1 MRRRRSGQMM
11 GVFLLFMALV
21 ASMAFAVA
29 ERNIIRVRLSR
40 QNIDATS
47 AESLAESGLAI
58 AIASFQEDHQ
68 FGKKGEKFKYEI
80 PLTRDPKAYCKVEF
94 SESPEPG
101 KSFNNHQGDAVA
113 VCGEHRCPKNGLFVT
128 SIGVCNGVTRRMF
141 SVLAAAPYD
150 YAVGATGP
158 IRSRGGMVLGS
169 VPKGFDI
176 TKGVDVD
183 KLEEAALLTVASD
196 DGDGAA
202 VDLNGDCTL
211 VGDLKSVGS
220 IKLGSGVKHTK
231 GQALANSQAE
241 DVPDIPLSSY
251 DFAPDLK
258 PLVIGQNIQDEP
270 KSYSGLV
277 SWKPNGTEKL
287 EFRNGLELNGA
298 TLRLKGDVVI
308 HGGIKGQGALIVD
321 GKLTI
326 TGTND
331 LKADNQV
338 ALLAGGDIEV
348 IGVSKESSQFQG
360 LLYSKGPKG
369 VHIENATVLGTV
381 LAAGKDPQTGKG
393 SSIEI
398 EKATLAHTKQSLGAD
413 VDLGWTGQYDPN
425 VGIPLGR
432 DLRGNS
438 LGILKLAPILSTE
451 GQQIDR
457 PRPKDFIAKKAQLAS
472 VNFLITQG
480 GVTYFDPSLPD
491 SIKAN
496 LVSQNFQPDT
506 AGVISQAYENAIN
519 YNLGDINSTVSSV
532 PKPTGQ
538 GTESSALGAFKL
550 DLNQF
555 LKTGDRLRIVWKK

>member
-1 MRRRRSGQMM
+1 
-11 GVFLLFMALV
+11 LV
-21 ASMAFAVA
+21 GFDTRDFSCSKMAFAVA

-58 AIASFQEDHQ
+58 AIASFQDNHQ
-68 FGKKGEKFKYEI
+68 FGKKGETFKYEI
-80 PLTRDPKAYCKVEF
+80 PLTRDAKAYCKVEF
-94 SESPEPG
+94 SETPAAG

-128 SIGVCNGVTRRMF
+128 ATGVCNGVTRTVN

-183 KLEEAALLTVASD
+183 KLEEAALLTVAAD

-258 PLVIGQNIQDEP
+258 PLVIGANIQEDA

-338 ALLAGGDIEV
+338 ALLAGGDIDV

-413 VDLGWTGQYDPN
+413 VDLGWSGKYDPN
-425 VGIPLGR
+425 AGIPVSGSAGR
-432 DLRGNS
+432 NGTSTDVLR
-438 LGILKLAPILSTE
+438 LAPLLNAD
-451 GQQIDR
+451 GQLINKPL
-457 PRPKDFIAKKAQLAS
+457 PRDF
-472 VNFLITQG
+472 VNNRTTVGTSSFLLTKG
-480 GVTYFDPSLPD
+480 SDTYFDSNLPKTVKDSLVLLGY
-491 SIKAN
+491 K
-496 LVSQNFQPDT
+496 PDT
-506 AGVISQAYENAIN
+506 AGLIEQALTVARRDFRVSDTVANMERSTANSQATEA
-519 YNLGDINSTVSSV
+519 STASV
-532 PKPTGQ
+532 H
-538 GTESSALGAFKL
+538 FKL

>member
-1 MRRRRSGQMM
+1 M
-11 GVFLLFMALV
+11 GFDTRVF
-21 ASMAFAVA
+21 SCSKMAFAVA

-113 VCGEHRCPKNGLFVT
+113 VCGDHRCPKNGLFLT

-150 YAVGATGP
+150 YAIGATGP

-258 PLVIGQNIQDEP
+258 PLVIGENIQEDA

-298 TLRLKGDVVI
+298 TLRLKGDVTI

-348 IGVSKESSQFQG
+348 LGVSKESSQFQG

-413 VDLGWTGQYDPN
+413 IEQGWTGYPSG
-425 VGIPLGR
+425 GIPTGNGASISQVDNP
-432 DLRGNS
+432 DLFLIAPVIGSDGN
-438 LGILKLAPILSTE
+438 L
-451 GQQIDR
+451 R
-457 PRPKDFIAKKAQLAS
+457 KAQPRDFKELTPQA
-472 VNFLITQG
+472 FLLSRG
-480 GVTYFDPSLPD
+480 GVTYFDPSVSDTLKTKFVDLKYQPASADEIKNLLYSNTKTQQTYQNLVKVVANANLPD
-491 SIKAN
+491 AS
-496 LVSQNFQPDT
+496 
-506 AGVISQAYENAIN
+506 
-519 YNLGDINSTVSSV
+519 
-532 PKPTGQ
+532 
-538 GTESSALGAFKL
+538 SSAGSTFKL

>member
-1 MRRRRSGQMM
+1 
-11 GVFLLFMALV
+11 
-21 ASMAFAVA
+21 
-29 ERNIIRVRLSR
+29 
-40 QNIDATS
+40 
-47 AESLAESGLAI
+47 
-58 AIASFQEDHQ
+58 
-68 FGKKGEKFKYEI
+68 
-80 PLTRDPKAYCKVEF
+80 
-94 SESPEPG
+94 
-101 KSFNNHQGDAVA
+101 
-113 VCGEHRCPKNGLFVT
+113 
-128 SIGVCNGVTRRMF
+128 
-141 SVLAAAPYD
+141 VLAAAPYD

-231 GQALANSQAE
+231 GQSLEHSNAE

-348 IGVSKESSQFQG
+348 LGVSKESSQFQG

-413 VDLGWTGQYDPN
+413 VELGWTGDPN
-425 VGIPLGR
+425 PEKGIPVGASPGIGQTR
-432 DLRGNS
+432 D
-438 LGILKLAPILSTE
+438 ILKLAPL
-451 GQQIDR
+451 IDSAGNVKNQ
-457 PRPKDFIAKKAQLAS
+457 PKPKDFRQGGGGFGATNLLLVQGGKTYFHPDASSAQKDLFRQLGFYQATKAQVDSRWDSQKITDTSSNNFSTNLTDKSAQMAS
-472 VNFLITQG
+472 SFR
-480 GVTYFDPSLPD
+480 
-491 SIKAN
+491 
-496 LVSQNFQPDT
+496 
-506 AGVISQAYENAIN
+506 
-519 YNLGDINSTVSSV
+519 
-532 PKPTGQ
+532 
-538 GTESSALGAFKL
+538 L

-555 LKTGDRLRIVWKK
+555 LKTGDRLRIVWKR

>member
-1 MRRRRSGQMM
+1 MVGFDTR
-11 GVFLLFMALV
+11 VF
-21 ASMAFAVA
+21 SCSKMAFAVA

-58 AIASFQEDHQ
+58 AIASFQDNHQ
-68 FGKKGEKFKYEI
+68 FGKKGENFKYEI
-80 PLTRDPKAYCKVEF
+80 PLTRDAKAYCKVEF
-94 SESPEPG
+94 SEAPAAG

-113 VCGEHRCPKNGLFVT
+113 VCGEHRCPKNGLFIT
-128 SIGVCNGVTRRMF
+128 ATGVCNGVTRTVN

-183 KLEEAALLTVASD
+183 KLEEAALLTVAAD

-298 TLRLKGDVVI
+298 TLRLKGDVTI

-348 IGVSKESSQFQG
+348 LGVSKESSQFQG

-413 VDLGWTGQYDPN
+413 VDLGWTGEFDPN
-425 VGIPLGR
+425 VGLGR
-432 DLRGNS
+432 GGSVLGRTENVIKLAPMAS
-438 LGILKLAPILSTE
+438 LDGRTIEKPKPKDFVDNHESFGSASFLVTQNGKTYFHPSVSDAQKVLLLSLNFTKATDAEATILWGPAVAKIDDLKLANFPNTE
-451 GQQIDR
+451 TGK
-457 PRPKDFIAKKAQLAS
+457 PPESLAK
-472 VNFLITQG
+472 FH
-480 GVTYFDPSLPD
+480 
-491 SIKAN
+491 
-496 LVSQNFQPDT
+496 
-506 AGVISQAYENAIN
+506 
-519 YNLGDINSTVSSV
+519 
-532 PKPTGQ
+532 
-538 GTESSALGAFKL
+538 L

-555 LKTGDRLRIVWKK
+555 LKTGDRLRIVWKH

>member
-1 MRRRRSGQMM
+1 
-11 GVFLLFMALV
+11 LV
-21 ASMAFAVA
+21 GFDTRDFSCSKMAFAVA

-68 FGKKGEKFKYEI
+68 FGKKGESLRYEI
-80 PLTRDPKAYCKVEF
+80 PVARDPKAYCSVEF
-94 SESPEPG
+94 SQTPAAG

-113 VCGEHRCPKNGLFVT
+113 VCGEHRCPKNGLFIT
-128 SIGVCNGVTRRMF
+128 STGVCNGVTRTVN

-183 KLEEAALLTVASD
+183 KLEEAALLTVAA

-251 DFAPDLK
+251 DFAPDLT
-258 PLVIGQNIQDEP
+258 PLVIDKNIQDQP

-338 ALLAGGDIEV
+338 ALLAGGDIDV

-413 VDLGWTGQYDPN
+413 IEQGWSGDPN
-425 VGIPLGR
+425 PEKGIPLGGGGFGGGGGT
-432 DLRGNS
+432 LS
-438 LGILKLAPILSTE
+438 LAPLLGLDNE
-451 GQQIDR
+451 LIDK
-457 PRPKDFIAKKAQLAS
+457 PKPKDFRKGNIKFGPS
-472 VNFLITQG
+472 NFLLTQG
-480 GVTYFDPSLPD
+480 SNTYFDPSLPQKTKD
-491 SIKAN
+491 ALLKLNYLPDPGTLLSAAYRK
-496 LVSQNFQPDT
+496 LEQDLPDT
-506 AGVISQAYENAIN
+506 KQAITNAV
-519 YNLGDINSTVSSV
+519 GDSLTDKAPSVTAST
-532 PKPTGQ
+532 
-538 GTESSALGAFKL
+538 FKL

-555 LKTGDRLRIVWKK
+555 LKSGDRLRIVWKR

>member
-1 MRRRRSGQMM
+1 VGFDTRDFSC
-11 GVFLLFMALV
+11 
-21 ASMAFAVA
+21 SKMAFAVA

-80 PLTRDPKAYCKVEF
+80 PLTRDAKAYCKVEF

-113 VCGEHRCPKNGLFVT
+113 VCGEHRCPKNGLFLT

-258 PLVIGQNIQDEP
+258 PLVIGANIQEEA

-348 IGVSKESSQFQG
+348 LGVSKESSQFQG

-413 VDLGWTGQYDPN
+413 IEQGWSGRYDPN
-425 VGIPLGR
+425 VGIPIRPGVNLGQTPAT
-432 DLRGNS
+432 
-438 LGILKLAPILSTE
+438 LKLAPLQGPD
-451 GQQIDR
+451 GQPIAR
-457 PRPKDFIAKKAQLAS
+457 PQPKDFRSNHQILSAS
-472 VNFLITQG
+472 SFLLSQG
-480 GVTYFDPSLPD
+480 GKTYFDPALPK
-491 SIKAN
+491 SIKDSLVALQYEPDPSTLIADAYRDAKGDVN
-496 LVSQNFQPDT
+496 LQ
-506 AGVISQAYENAIN
+506 
-519 YNLGDINSTVSSV
+519 GDIATFEKAAG
-532 PKPTGQ
+532 PPEQ
-538 GTESSALGAFKL
+538 GVAETSGVVQFKL

-555 LKTGDRLRIVWKK
+555 LKTGDRLRIIWKK

>member
-1 MRRRRSGQMM
+1 VGFDTRDFSC
-11 GVFLLFMALV
+11 
-21 ASMAFAVA
+21 SKMAFAVA

-113 VCGEHRCPKNGLFVT
+113 VCGDHRCPKNGLFLT

-258 PLVIGQNIQDEP
+258 PLVIGANIQEDA

-348 IGVSKESSQFQG
+348 LGVSKESSQFQG

-413 VDLGWTGQYDPN
+413 IEQGWTGEDPHQGFGGGGGAN
-425 VGIPLGR
+425 LGQTP
-432 DLRGNS
+432 S
-438 LGILKLAPILSTE
+438 TLKLGPLM
-451 GQQIDR
+451 GQSGRQIDK
-457 PRPKDFIAKKAQLAS
+457 PKPKDFVDAQVTFGVASFLA
-472 VNFLITQG
+472 TQG
-480 GVTYFDPSLPD
+480 SQTYFHPD
-491 SIKAN
+491 AS
-496 LVSQNFQPDT
+496 PDQKKMFL
-506 AGVISQAYENAIN
+506 AMNYSQATSDQARLLWGPATDKVETLRAANFPGTTGGN
-519 YNLGDINSTVSSV
+519 PPQTVA
-532 PKPTGQ
+532 K
-538 GTESSALGAFKL
+538 FHL

-555 LKTGDRLRIVWKK
+555 LKTGDRLRIVWKH

>member
-1 MRRRRSGQMM
+1 M
-11 GVFLLFMALV
+11 GFDTRVF
-21 ASMAFAVA
+21 SCSKMAFAVA

-58 AIASFQEDHQ
+58 AIASFQDNHQ
-68 FGKKGEKFKYEI
+68 FGKKGENFKYEI
-80 PLTRDPKAYCKVEF
+80 PVTRDPKAYCKVEF
-94 SESPEPG
+94 SETPAAG

-128 SIGVCNGVTRRMF
+128 ATGVCNGVTRTVN

-196 DGDGAA
+196 DGEGAA
-202 VDLNGDCTL
+202 LDLKGDCTL

-251 DFAPDLK
+251 DFAGDLT
-258 PLVIGQNIQDEP
+258 PLVIDKNIQDQP

-298 TLRLKGDVVI
+298 TLRLKGDVTI

-348 IGVSKESSQFQG
+348 LGVSKESSQFQG

-413 VDLGWTGQYDPN
+413 IEQGWSGDPN
-425 VGIPLGR
+425 PAKGIGLKAKNPTGLGLV
-432 DLRGNS
+432 DS
-438 LGILKLAPILSTE
+438 TLKLAPLLGSDGKPILS
-451 GQQIDR
+451 
-457 PRPKDFIAKKAQLAS
+457 PSPKDFRDTKTSLSSA
-472 VNFLITQG
+472 VFLLTQG
-480 GVTYFDPSLPD
+480 STTHFDPKLPPSVKATLLPPQYTPDPGTLISDAYEKLKQDLPD
-491 SIKAN
+491 TNKAMADA
-496 LVSQNFQPDT
+496 V
-506 AGVISQAYENAIN
+506 
-519 YNLGDINSTVSSV
+519 GDPKNNV
-532 PKPTGQ
+532 PPAAAATN
-538 GTESSALGAFKL
+538 FKL